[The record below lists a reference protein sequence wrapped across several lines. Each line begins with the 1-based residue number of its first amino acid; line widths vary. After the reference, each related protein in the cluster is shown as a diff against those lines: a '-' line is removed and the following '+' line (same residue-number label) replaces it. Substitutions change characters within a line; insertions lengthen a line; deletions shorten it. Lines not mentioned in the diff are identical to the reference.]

1 MRTFLASALLALVGT
16 SAFAADTSRYDDIF
30 RKYTKRFFGP
40 GFDWRVFKA
49 QGLAESNLNPEARSW
64 VGATGIMQ
72 LMPSTFAEV
81 QSKNPELE
89 DVNQPEWNIA
99 AGIFYDRQLW
109 KVWKEHDSIQ
119 HRLSFMLA
127 SYNAGR
133 GTINRAKNRAVEE
146 KLDDRT
152 WPSIETVAPRVPRW
166 RYAET
171 LTYVKRIESFYNK
184 LAGVTDGF
192 LGIPGVEPAAPAAA
206 PPPAANDH
214 PPE

>member
-1 MRTFLASALLALVGT
+1 MRTYVASAVLVLLSTGV
-16 SAFAADTSRYDDIF
+16 FAGDTGRYDDLF
-30 RKYTKRFFGP
+30 RKYSKRFFGP

-81 QSKNPELE
+81 QSKNPELT

-109 KVWKEHDSIQ
+109 RTWKDHEYTPD
-119 HRLSFMLA
+119 RLSFMLG

-133 GTINRAKNRAVEE
+133 GTINRAKTRAVEE
-146 KLDDRT
+146 NLDGQE
-152 WPSIETVAPRVPRW
+152 WPSIETVAPRVTRW
-166 RYAET
+166 RYEET
-171 LTYVKRIESFYNK
+171 LTYVKRIEDFYGK
-184 LAGVTDGF
+184 LAGVADGF
-192 LGIPGVEPAAPAAA
+192 LGIPGVDPPAPTPA
-206 PPPAANDH
+206 PPPSSGR

>member
-1 MRTFLASALLALVGT
+1 MRAVIASALLVLLSS
-16 SAFAADTSRYDDIF
+16 SAYPADTSRYDDLF
-30 RKYTKRFFGP
+30 RKYSKRFFGP

-49 QGLAESNLNPEARSW
+49 QGLAESNLNPDARSW

-81 QSKNPELE
+81 QSKNPELI

-99 AGIFYDRQLW
+99 AGIFYDRKLW

-146 KLDDRT
+146 KLDGRT

-166 RYAET
+166 RYDET
-171 LTYVKRIESFYNK
+171 LTYVKRIQDFYSK
-184 LAGVTDGF
+184 LAGVSDGF
-192 LGIPGVEPAAPAAA
+192 LGIPGVDAAVTTPAVAGEGVPQ
-206 PPPAANDH
+206 
-214 PPE
+214 